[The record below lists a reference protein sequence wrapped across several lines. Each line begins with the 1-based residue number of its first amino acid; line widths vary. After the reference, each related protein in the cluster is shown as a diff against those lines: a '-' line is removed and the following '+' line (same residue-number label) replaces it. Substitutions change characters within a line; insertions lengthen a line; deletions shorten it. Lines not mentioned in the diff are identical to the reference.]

1 VAYTRCKDCVTPN
14 GGPLWELKSDEA
26 THNEEEGVIY
36 HRNATMEFAGVPV
49 FYTPWLS
56 HPDPTNKRHSGFL
69 VPSFF
74 ISNSLGFGAEI
85 PYFWELAPNYDITF
99 RPLLT
104 SKQGPFAR
112 AVWRHRTQTGQYK
125 IDGGG
130 IYQFSPNELIA
141 PGDRRLRGFVRT
153 RGDYQ
158 INNNWT
164 WGWDATAVS
173 DDTVMRRYRI
183 DDRTDVASLT
193 HVTGI
198 RDRNYFT
205 ARAYHFQGLLTSDID
220 STFPIM
226 APYIRHNYVLDRPVL
241 GGELGFNTSIYS
253 VHRKLATSPFTT
265 VNNGTDQTRA
275 VNDLTWRREFVNS
288 LGQLITPFTR
298 LRNELAITNN
308 VPDVTAPGGF
318 RDNELTGRVMPT
330 AGVDGRWPFIRGGE
344 HTQQI
349 FTPVVQVVTSTD
361 EKKTDRI
368 GNEDAVTLNFD
379 NTSLFL
385 HDRFTGTD
393 RFEGG
398 TRANI
403 GILYTLLFSEGGFL
417 RVSLGESFHL
427 AGKNSFTAG
436 SGLESDR
443 SDLVAAV
450 AFQPFD
456 NFRFT
461 YQARFDE
468 NTLNVRGQEA
478 GVSFELIDRLTAAV
492 NYSDLEAAPAYGRV
506 LKQRQLFASA
516 DLKLIG
522 GWSLFGD
529 IRYDFELNDPI
540 RQRIGIGWAC
550 DCFDFKLFYKEDF
563 TNDGDVER
571 ERAFL
576 MSVEFKTLGSARIGS
591 GF

>member
-1 VAYTRCKDCVTPN
+1 
-14 GGPLWELKSDEA
+14 
-26 THNEEEGVIY
+26 
-36 HRNATMEFAGVPV
+36 MEFAGIPI

-56 HPDPTNKRHSGFL
+56 HPDPNNKRHSGFL
-69 VPSFF
+69 IPSFF
-74 ISNSLGFGAEI
+74 VSNRLGVGAEI

-104 SKQGPFAR
+104 SNQGPFAR
-112 AVWRHRTQTGQYK
+112 AVWRHRTETGEYK

-130 IYQFSPNELIA
+130 IYQFSPDELNP
-141 PGDRRLRGFVRT
+141 PGDSRLRGFVRT
-153 RGDYQ
+153 RGDFQ

-183 DDRTDVASLT
+183 DDRTDVASLA

-205 ARAYHFQGLLTSDID
+205 ARAYHFQGLLTSDVD

-226 APYIRHNYVLDRPVL
+226 APYIRHNYVLDQPVL
-241 GGELGFNTSIYS
+241 GGEFAFNTSIYS
-253 VHRKLATSPFTT
+253 VHRKVATTPFAT
-265 VNNGTDQTRA
+265 VNHGTDQTRA
-275 VNDLTWRREFVNS
+275 VNDLSWRRQIVNS
-288 LGQLITPFTR
+288 LGQLITPFVR
-298 LRNELAITNN
+298 LRTELAITNN

-318 RDNELTGRVMPT
+318 RDDELTGRVQPT
-330 AGVDGRWPFIRGGE
+330 AGVDMRWPFIRGGE
-344 HTQQI
+344 HSQQI
-349 FTPVVQVVTSTD
+349 FTPVVQVITSTN
-361 EKKTDRI
+361 EKKANRI

-379 NTSLFL
+379 NTNLFL
-385 HDRFTGTD
+385 HDRFSGTD

-403 GILYTLLFSEGGFL
+403 GFLYTVLFSEGGYL
-417 RVSLGESFHL
+417 RFSLGESFHF
-427 AGKNSFTAG
+427 AGRNSFTTG
-436 SGLESDR
+436 SGLDGKQ
-443 SDLVAAV
+443 SDLVAAI
-450 AFQPFD
+450 ALQPFD
-456 NFRFT
+456 NFRFN

-468 NTLNVRGQEA
+468 DTLNVHAQEA
-478 GVSFELIDRLTAAV
+478 GVSFELEDRLTAAV
-492 NYSDLEAAPAYGRV
+492 NYSDLEAAPAYGREK
-506 LKQRQLFASA
+506 KQRQLFASA
-516 DLKLIG
+516 DLKLIK

-529 IRYDFELNDPI
+529 IRYDFELNTPI
-540 RQRIGIGWAC
+540 HRRIGVGWAC
-550 DCFDFKLFYKEDF
+550 DCFDFQLYYKENF
-563 TNDGDVER
+563 TTDGDVER